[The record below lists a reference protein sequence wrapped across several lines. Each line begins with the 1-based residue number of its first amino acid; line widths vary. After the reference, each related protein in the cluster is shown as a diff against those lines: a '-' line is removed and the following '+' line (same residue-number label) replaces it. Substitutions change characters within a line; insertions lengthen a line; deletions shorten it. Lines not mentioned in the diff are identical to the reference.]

1 MPALVILAAGMGS
14 RYGGLKQLDAVDDR
28 GQTILE
34 YSVYDALKAGFDK
47 LVFVI
52 RRDFADRMDDVFGAR
67 FKKRSPV
74 SYVFQEID
82 ALPPG
87 FSVPPARAKPWGTG
101 HAVMVCADAVKEP
114 FCVVNA
120 DDFYGNAA
128 YEAMAGFLKDKSG
141 SSGHYSMVGFLLEN
155 TLSENGPVSR
165 GVCEVSS
172 GGGLI
177 SVTERTNIERLKDGG
192 IFYKDAG
199 NALHPLSG
207 KARVSLNFWGF
218 TPDFFNDL
226 ETQFAGFLEDEAD
239 DPKAEFFLPS
249 AVDLMIREGRARVTV
264 LESRDRWV
272 GVTYRQDKDEVC
284 RHIEALVSRGAYP
297 KRLFAE

>member
-1 MPALVILAAGMGS
+1 MPTLVILAAGMGS

-52 RRDFADRMDDVFGAR
+52 RKDFAGRMEEVFGAR
-67 FKKRSPV
+67 FKKRAPV
-74 SYVFQEID
+74 SYVFQELD
-82 ALPPG
+82 AVPEG
-87 FSVPPARAKPWGTG
+87 FSVPPERKKPWGTG
-101 HAVMVCADAVKEP
+101 HAVMVCEKAVNEP

-120 DDFYGNAA
+120 DDFYGAAA
-128 YEAMAGFLKDKSG
+128 YGLMAGFLKGKEN
-141 SSGHYSMVGFLLEN
+141 SSGNYSMVGFLLEN

-165 GVCEVSS
+165 GVCEVS
-172 GGGLI
+172 GGGNLV
-177 SVTERTNIERLKDGG
+177 SVTERTKIERLKDNG
-192 IFYKDAG
+192 IFYKDAQ
-199 NALHPLSG
+199 NALHPLPG

-218 TPDFFNDL
+218 TPEFFGDL
-226 ETQFAGFLEDEAD
+226 NTQFKDFLEEEGD

-272 GVTYRQDKDEVC
+272 GVTYQEDRNEV
-284 RHIEALVSRGAYP
+284 RSHIDSLVKRGEYP
-297 KRLFAE
+297 QSLFGS